1 MYQASI
7 RNKKKTLNL
16 NKSKNINYIINTDYE
31 DYGFV
36 IKLLGNCRASIM
48 CNNGDIVIGIIRGN
62 MRRFNKRVLIDKG
75 DIVVVSRRDYQI
87 NKADVVHKYSL
98 EQCQYIINSNELTDT
113 LINEYYKNTQKT
125 SGSCGVNDTYISFE
139 DAEIDTKEDIVDK
152 FNFLDIVDD
161 EDGCEDDCDIDDI

>member
-7 RNKKKTLNL
+7 RNKKKVLNL

-36 IKLLGNCRASIM
+36 IKLLGNCRASVL
-48 CNNGDIVIGIIRGN
+48 CNNGDIIIGIIRGN

-87 NKADVVHKYSL
+87 NKADIVHKYSL
-98 EQCQYIINSNELTDT
+98 EQCQYIINSNELTET
-113 LINEYYKNTQKT
+113 LINEYYKNTQRST
-125 SGSCGVNDTYISFE
+125 GGANDTYISFE
-139 DAEIDTKEDIVDK
+139 DAEIEPDEDIVDK
-152 FNFLDIVDD
+152 FKFLDIIDAVD
-161 EDGCEDDCDIDDI
+161 ECDIDDI

>member
-16 NKSKNINYIINTDYE
+16 SKSKNINYIINTNYE

-36 IKLLGNCRASIM
+36 IKLLGNCRASVL

-75 DIVVVSRRDYQI
+75 DIVVVSRREYQI
-87 NKADVVHKYSL
+87 NKADIVHKYNL
-98 EQCQYIINSNELTDT
+98 EQCQYIINSNELTET
-113 LINEYYKNTQKT
+113 LVNEYYKNTQKT
-125 SGSCGVNDTYISFE
+125 TGSGSNDTYISFE
-139 DAEIDTKEDIVDK
+139 EEQEENKNDFVDNFK
-152 FNFLDIVDD
+152 FLDIIDDD
-161 EDGCEDDCDIDDI
+161 ECEIDDI